1 MEIMGLALI
10 VILIGLGLLFA
21 VQYAVKKPAQ
31 TTQITKDKT
40 IAVNFI
46 TAMLDTNTACSQK
59 LIRELLEDC
68 ALARQIK
75 CEDKE
80 TNPCEYAKLQITPL
94 LERTI
99 KNWKKKYDLTIMP
112 EDQPDSPIAM
122 KFSSSTATTKSAC
135 GKATEITS
143 SGPFLLTA
151 VSGYNLVIK
160 LDIC

>member
-21 VQYAVKKPAQ
+21 VQYTVKKPAQ

-46 TAMLDTNTACSQK
+46 TAMLNTNTECNQK
-59 LIRELLEDC
+59 LIKELLQDC
-68 ALARQIK
+68 ALSRQIK
-75 CEDKE
+75 CKDKE
-80 TNPCEYAKLQITPL
+80 TNPCDYAKLQITPL
-94 LERTI
+94 LDRTI
-99 KNWKKKYDLTIMP
+99 KQWNKKYDLLIMP

-122 KFSSSTATTKSAC
+122 KFSTTTNQNAC
-135 GKATEITS
+135 SKATEVTS

-151 VSGYNLVIK
+151 VSGYNLVLK
-160 LDIC
+160 LDVC